1 MRDFRE
7 FRGPVTNLTS
17 LEGYIILTIGNRLET
32 HQWTGSTL
40 MRTAFFDAPIL
51 ISSLNVVK
59 TFILFGDVHKGIY
72 FVQYRD
78 QVSCNALSLCLFFF
92 YVRSDLLAGSS
103 IVISLSLV
111 TLLPTGKLVHANWL
125 SCFLRVPSIQA
136 LHMNIWPWSAMILK
150 R

>member
-1 MRDFRE
+1 MWLTSCRQ

-32 HQWTGSTL
+32 HQWTGSNL
-40 MRTAFFDAPIL
+40 MQTAFFDAPIL

-78 QVSCNALSLCLFFF
+78 RLAANANQICCQQQKLCLCAS
-92 YVRSDLLAGSS
+92 VSQHVGVLITICPVAGRH
-103 IVISLSLV
+103 VIGLTSNL
-111 TLLPTGKLVHANWL
+111 HAD
-125 SCFLRVPSIQA
+125 F
-136 LHMNIWPWSAMILK
+136 
-150 R
+150 

>member
-1 MRDFRE
+1 MRGLTHIIVTTACRE

-32 HQWTGSTL
+32 HQWTGSNL

-78 QVSCNALSLCLFFF
+78 QACPSFPFF
-92 YVRSDLLAGSS
+92 L
-103 IVISLSLV
+103 
-111 TLLPTGKLVHANWL
+111 
-125 SCFLRVPSIQA
+125 
-136 LHMNIWPWSAMILK
+136 
-150 R
+150 